1 MRFCYSHLEDYIK
14 NLYLNIGITQPEQIN
29 MKTIA
34 SRLNLKLLLV
44 PFKSMCTGN
53 LICIDARL
61 RKEKQWQHFGHELC
75 HALWH
80 SGNQLGISPTFR
92 EYQEWKAIGFAYHM
106 CVPTFMLD
114 DIYLPNT
121 YNDAAFIV
129 SKMFNVEYEFAFKRI
144 ENYMSRELL
153 YSS

>member
-1 MRFCYSHLEDYIK
+1 MRFCYTHLEDYIK
-14 NLYLNIGITQPEQIN
+14 NLYLNIGITRQEQID

-34 SRLNLKLLLV
+34 SRLNLKLLFV
-44 PFKSMCTGN
+44 PFKSMCTGS

-61 RKEKQWQHFGHELC
+61 PKEKQWQHFGHELC

-106 CVPTFMLD
+106 CVPTFMLEEMNLNTGYYTA
-114 DIYLPNT
+114 IYQIQRT
-121 YNDAAFIV
+121 
-129 SKMFNVEYEFAFKRI
+129 FNVDADFAKKRLDRYLSAEKCI
-144 ENYMSRELL
+144 V
-153 YSS
+153 

>member
-61 RKEKQWQHFGHELC
+61 PKEKQWQHFGHELC

-106 CVPTFMLD
+106 CVPTFMLEEIKLD
-114 DIYLPNT
+114 TEYYKAIYQIQKVFKVESDFAKKRLDS
-121 YNDAAFIV
+121 YISAEKCIV
-129 SKMFNVEYEFAFKRI
+129 
-144 ENYMSRELL
+144 
-153 YSS
+153 

>member
-1 MRFCYSHLEDYIK
+1 MRFRYSHLEDYIK
-14 NLYLNIGITQPEQIN
+14 NLYLNIDITKPEQLK

-44 PFKSMCTGN
+44 PLKSMCAGN

-61 RKEKQWQHFGHELC
+61 HKEERWEQFGHELC

-80 SGNQLGISPTFR
+80 SGNQLGVPLLFR
-92 EYQEWKAIGFAYHM
+92 EYQEWKANNFALHF

-114 DIYLPNT
+114 ELKLDREYFKAIYQIQDT
-121 YNDAAFIV
+121 
-129 SKMFNVEYEFAFKRI
+129 FNVDEEFAKKDLI
-144 ENYMSRELL
+144 AT
-153 YSS
+153 